1 MIYEHGGDLDK
12 AINKY
17 GGKKEQWIDLSTG
30 INPNSYPHSDIN
42 IKEFRNLPSKTDILK
57 LNEIAKISFQTNAS
71 VSSLM
76 GAQAAINI
84 LPVLFPIGNI
94 TILEPTYNE
103 YNKVFSDFSR
113 NIITVRTLHELK
125 NSQIA
130 ILCNPNNPDGRLFS
144 NEDLIELSKNVQVL
158 IVDESFIDQ
167 YPENSLSTKINNQT
181 NNIIILRSFGKFFG
195 LAGLRLGFTITGKKL
210 DEKIKDLI
218 GPWPISSIASI
229 IASKALCDNVWK
241 ENTIKYLQ
249 ENSRLIDSLT
259 SKLKWEI
266 VGGTNLFRLYKTPN
280 ASIAQDKLAKLK
292 VWTRRFSYSPYW
304 IRLGI
309 PSKKELDNLEILFK
323 CLY

>member
-130 ILCNPNNPDGRLFS
+130 ILCNPNNPDGRLYS

-210 DEKIKDLI
+210 DKKIKDLI
-218 GPWPISSIASI
+218 GPWPISSITSI